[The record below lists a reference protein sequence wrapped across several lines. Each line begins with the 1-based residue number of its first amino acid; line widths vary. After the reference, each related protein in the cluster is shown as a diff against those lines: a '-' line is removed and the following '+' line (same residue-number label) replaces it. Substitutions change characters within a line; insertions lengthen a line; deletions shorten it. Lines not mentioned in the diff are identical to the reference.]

1 MVWCF
6 STNQHLNIGGGAG
19 VVSHRAP
26 GHAWQRMTQ
35 HKHHLHQWCG
45 IQTTSSVTFD
55 STCEGPSSLT
65 QRSQP
70 STRTA
75 PFSLGTTSRSC
86 CVHHK
91 IACLVGFGWVAWRDL
106 TPRQNYEITKI
117 QATKKR
123 CWKVKPKYLQR
134 DCSWCKI
141 WNGIYFF
148 SLNQSCEEIKWT
160 ELISIWL
167 KSQVYRLTL
176 CLVGKSKNLELRLF
190 PVFREWAARV
200 WLKYQFDFLFR
211 LKQ

>member
-1 MVWCF
+1 M
-6 STNQHLNIGGGAG
+6 
-19 VVSHRAP
+19 VSHHAP

-106 TPRQNYEITKI
+106 TPGQNYEITKI
-117 QATKKR
+117 QATKKQ
-123 CWKVKPKYLQR
+123 CWKVTKNENEIFLQSQNISKEIVPDAKFEMEFTFFTEPVLWGDNMDWINFYL
-134 DCSWCKI
+134 
-141 WNGIYFF
+141 
-148 SLNQSCEEIKWT
+148 T
-160 ELISIWL
+160 
-167 KSQVYRLTL
+167 
-176 CLVGKSKNLELRLF
+176 
-190 PVFREWAARV
+190 
-200 WLKYQFDFLFR
+200 
-211 LKQ
+211 